1 MMARVYPIISGRQG
15 LRSGGDELMGCLKE
29 QVAIVGVGCTKF
41 GENFSQSWADL
52 ALEAAFEACTD
63 ATIELQ
69 EIEAAWVGSF
79 RPGIAGERNTGSPL
93 AEALGFVYKPIT
105 LVSNICATGLD
116 TLRNACLG
124 VASGMYDIVL
134 AIGVEKMRDA
144 GSRSLSLANR
154 TDGHPLIGKG
164 RTAPSFFASCAHR
177 YFHEYGIGRETL
189 AKVAVK
195 NHHNGSLNP
204 KAHLQREISIEDVLK
219 APWVA
224 EPLGILDST
233 ANSDGAAAAIVT
245 RADLAKRFCPDY
257 ILVKGMGLSVGT
269 ERNIFDPEF
278 NFLEFKPTQIAAQM
292 AYEQAGIKSP
302 RQEIDIAEV
311 HDCFTITE
319 IINYEDLG
327 FAKHGQ
333 GWKLIEEGRTTL
345 EGDLPVNTDG
355 GLKAFGHPLGA
366 SGLRMVYEVV
376 KQLQGKGG
384 QRQVKNARLGLAHTL
399 GGPGAL
405 AAVTVLGRSD

>member
-1 MMARVYPIISGRQG
+1 MAGLMREQIAIIGT
-15 LRSGGDELMGCLKE
+15 
-29 QVAIVGVGCTKF
+29 GCTKF
-41 GENFSQSWADL
+41 GENFPQSWADL
-52 ALEAAFEACTD
+52 ALDAAAEACED
-63 ATIELQ
+63 AKIELK
-69 EIEAAWVGSF
+69 EIEAAWVGSY
-79 RPGIAGERNTGSPL
+79 RPWIAGERNTGSPL

-116 TLRNACLG
+116 AFRNACLG

-144 GSRSLSLANR
+144 GPRSLSLANR

-195 NHHNGSLNP
+195 NHHNGTLNP
-204 KAHLQREISIEDVLK
+204 KAHLQREITVQDVLK

-224 EPLGILDST
+224 QPLSVLDST

-245 RADLAKRFCPDY
+245 RADLAPRFRSDY
-257 ILVKGMGLSVGT
+257 LLVKGVGLSVGT

-278 NFLEFKPTQIAAQM
+278 DFLGFKPTQKAAQM
-292 AYEQAGIKSP
+292 AYQQAGIKSP
-302 RQEIDIAEV
+302 RTEIDLAEV

-319 IINYEDLG
+319 IINYEDLD
-327 FAKHGQ
+327 FADRGT
-333 GWKLIEEGRTTL
+333 GWKLIEEGATTL
-345 EGDLPVNTDG
+345 QGTLPVNTDG

-366 SGLRMVYEVV
+366 SGLRMIYEIA
-376 KQLQGKGG
+376 KQLQEKAGP
-384 QRQVKNARLGLAHTL
+384 RQVKNARLGLAHTL

-405 AAVTVLGRSD
+405 AAVAVLGRSD